1 MSIKTT
7 KLIAAIE
14 DFAPLQLQESWDN
27 SGWQINPGREETAR
41 ILVALEIINPVI
53 EEAKRLRADFI
64 LTHHP
69 LLFVPVKRIDYGDIT
84 GGYVASLISAGIGV
98 YSAHTSFDAAPG
110 GMNDSLAEL
119 IGLVNVVPFPPIG
132 EIVAMDVLPGDGG
145 HELKTQIARAGEFE
159 TPMTFRDVCRRVER
173 VLGMKGRLKTVGDPD
188 TLIEKVALCGGG
200 GGDLVEAAIKS
211 DCRLYITSDV
221 KHHQAQWAKERGL
234 CLIDGGHDGTE
245 KHFITVA
252 AKYLRETLGEN
263 AEVIE
268 TAVSADPFKFK

>member
-1 MSIKTT
+1 MSVKTK

-14 DFAPLQLQESWDN
+14 DFAPLKLQEKWDN
-27 SGWQINPGREETAR
+27 SGWQINPVREETER

-53 EEAKRLRADFI
+53 EEAKRLKADFI

-98 YSAHTSFDAAPG
+98 YSAHTSFDVAPG

-119 IGLVNVVPFPPIG
+119 IGLVNVVPFPSIG
-132 EIVAMDVLPGDGG
+132 EMVAMGLLPGDGG
-145 HELKTQIARAGEFE
+145 NGLKTQIARAGEFE
-159 TPMTFRDVCRRVER
+159 TPMTFKDVCRRVER
-173 VLGMKGRLKTVGDPD
+173 VLDMKDRLKTVGDPD

-200 GGDLVEAAIKS
+200 GGDLIEAAIRS
-211 DCRLYITSDV
+211 DCGLYITSDV
-221 KHHQAQWAKERGL
+221 KHHQAQWAKEQGL

-245 KHFITVA
+245 KHFIAVA
-252 AKYLRETLGEN
+252 AKNLREALGEY
-263 AEVIE
+263 AEVVE
-268 TAVSADPFKFK
+268 TGVSADPFRFA